1 MAMSKREGC
10 VRMVLRNDSQ
20 ELGSLSSSLEFL
32 LLILLLIS
40 LLLPPTPRV
49 TP

>member
-1 MAMSKREGC
+1 MAMSKREGR

>member
-10 VRMVLRNDSQ
+10 VLMVLGNGSQ